1 MRLMLKRLLRSA
13 GAAALSWL
21 CDSALAFRF
30 GCKFDWP
37 VSFTPVNKVNASV
50 SAPTSASRL
59 EILNLRFALSLIMV
73 SAAMSGPDMFS
84 VVVKYNTIN
93 FDGKLF
99 FTGSTGIHSPGDQQV
114 TLKFRQSNINIL
126 TIQ

>member
-13 GAAALSWL
+13 AAAVFPWL
-21 CDSALAFRF
+21 CDSVLALRL
-30 GCKFDWP
+30 GCKSNWP
-37 VSFTPVNKVNASV
+37 GSFAPVNKVNASV

-73 SAAMSGPDMFS
+73 SAAMFGLDMFS

-93 FDGKLF
+93 YDGKLF
-99 FTGSTGIHSPGDQQV
+99 CIGSTGTHSLGDQQV
-114 TLKFRQSNINIL
+114 IL
-126 TIQ
+126 

>member
-21 CDSALAFRF
+21 CDSALAFWF
-30 GCKFDWP
+30 GCEFDWP

-99 FTGSTGIHSPGDQQV
+99 LD
-114 TLKFRQSNINIL
+114 K
-126 TIQ
+126 